1 MDLVDKK
8 GISQIERTG
17 LGFLFWGAMRNLF
30 RYILN
35 GYNFSFLIL
44 DAHVKSPFYMNLG
57 IKGFRN
63 YELFKLVIRILNWR
77 IL

>member
-17 LGFLFWGAMRNLF
+17 LGFLFWGAMGNELAIL
-30 RYILN
+30 YTLN

-44 DAHVKSPFYMNLG
+44 GYNQ
-57 IKGFRN
+57 I
-63 YELFKLVIRILNWR
+63 FKAGVLECWR
-77 IL
+77 IGVLKQ

>member
-1 MDLVDKK
+1 MGETSAERGNPMDLVDKK
-8 GISQIERTG
+8 GISQIERAG

-44 DAHVKSPFYMNLG
+44 DGLVKSPNLY
-57 IKGFRN
+57 F
-63 YELFKLVIRILNWR
+63 WR
-77 IL
+77 P